1 MRRIVRVSA
10 LVSSVV
16 GVAFAM
22 SACSP
27 TPEVSPS
34 ANVPTTAAFPE
45 RSATPAPSASATEVA
60 DPNVSYVART
70 EESEITVLTEPGGG
84 EEMTVRAE
92 DVLTVPDQTPF
103 VFLVKEVRGDWVE
116 LYLPVRPNGTTGW
129 VETDSVTLSA
139 TTKRIEVSLDDYRL
153 TVFDGD
159 EEILTTEIGLG
170 QDELPTPGGVYYIR
184 ELLQPPDPT
193 GTYGP
198 YAYGLSGYS
207 PVLDEFAGG
216 DAVIGVHGTN
226 DPTSFG
232 RSVSSG
238 CIRIPND
245 VITQLVEEVGIPLGT
260 PVFIDELA

>member
-27 TPEVSPS
+27 TPDPEPS
-34 ANVPTTAAFPE
+34 ATIPTAASFPD
-45 RSATPAPSASATEVA
+45 RSATPAPSASASEVA

-193 GTYGP
+193 GTYGSLCVR
-198 YAYGLSGYS
+198 ALGL
-207 PVLDEFAGG
+207 FAR
-216 DAVIGVHGTN
+216 ARRVR
-226 DPTSFG
+226 G
-232 RSVSSG
+232 RRRG
-238 CIRIPND
+238 HRRPRH
-245 VITQLVEEVGIPLGT
+245 E
-260 PVFIDELA
+260 

>member
-1 MRRIVRVSA
+1 MRRIVVVSVLA
-10 LVSSVV
+10 
-16 GVAFAM
+16 GAAVAVAG
-22 SACSP
+22 CSP
-27 TPEVSPS
+27 TPDPEPS
-34 ANVPTTAAFPE
+34 ANIPTAASFPD
-45 RSATPAPSASATEVA
+45 RSATPAPSASASEVA

-84 EEMTVRAE
+84 EEMTVRAQ

-129 VETDSVTLSA
+129 VEADSVTLSA

-232 RSVSSG
+232 RSVSHG

-245 VITQLVEEVGIPLGT
+245 VITQLVEEIGIPLGT
-260 PVFIDELA
+260 PVFVDERA